1 MERPSEGKQALR
13 SRQVLAITLPLLAA
27 ACAAGPVTSPEPV
40 TSRSL
45 ADDYILVHGMAAG
58 ALTADG
64 VSEAS
69 YSVMVR
75 LDHDALLAVG
85 ASVTQPQSEGAQR
98 NAQAALARLADYA
111 EAVGAGAPHAAPGTV
126 PGSGAGP

>member
-1 MERPSEGKQALR
+1 MPIA
-13 SRQVLAITLPLLAA
+13 P
-27 ACAAGPVTSPEPV
+27 PEPV
-40 TSRSL
+40 TIRSL

-85 ASVTQPQSEGAQR
+85 SSVTNPASSDAKQ
-98 NAQAALARLADYA
+98 NAQAAIARLASYA
-111 EAVGAGAPHAAPGTV
+111 EAVGTGAPHPAPG
-126 PGSGAGP
+126 PGRVGP